1 MYKYI
6 NSYLNL
12 YKIKFINIIHL
23 LTHNFEILILIVI
36 HILILPLDP
45 STVKI
50 LAGTLELQQINLA
63 GTLELQQINLAGILE
78 LQQINLVGTL
88 DLQQINFAGT
98 LELQQIN
105 LVGTLDPQQINFAG
119 TLELQ
124 QIHFAG
130 TLDLQQIHFAD
141 TSKVRIL
148 MVDRFKLQSLHQEVL
163 CNYHRSLHC
172 FITSH

>member
-63 GTLELQQINLAGILE
+63 GILE

-88 DLQQINFAGT
+88 DL
-98 LELQQIN
+98 
-105 LVGTLDPQQINFAG
+105 QQINFAG